1 MARKPI
7 RVEKSSGSVFLDIGF
22 DEAEAAELLAKAKLS
37 LELQRAIRARGLT
50 QKQAATLCGTD
61 QPTLSKVLSGR
72 MTSISMDQL
81 TLWLNVLAARSRSRS
96 SAPAARPRPLSSAPR
111 AVMAVAPLWEC
122 DSDPCILMPSIGVL
136 GSILVHTPTDIVSFV
151 TACF

>member
-7 RVEKSSGSVFLDIGF
+7 RVEKSSGNVFLDIGF
-22 DEAEAAELLAKAKLS
+22 DEAEAAELLAKSRLS
-37 LELQRAIRARGLT
+37 LELQRAIRARSLT

-81 TLWLNVLAARSRSRS
+81 TRWLNALGRSVEIKVKRARG
-96 SAPAARPRPLSSAPR
+96 PA
-111 AVMAVAPLWEC
+111 
-122 DSDPCILMPSIGVL
+122 
-136 GSILVHTPTDIVSFV
+136 TTIVV
-151 TACF
+151 GA